1 MFGGLGMFG
10 LSTLLSQMDG
20 MNNLSRGEKFTRSIY
35 KLFGRKYTP
44 KRNWHVMWM
53 GSTNRPEVLD
63 PALTRS
69 GRLDTKIAVDAPD
82 RASRRLIIQGYLGK
96 VQTDETVDV
105 EAIVADTNGLT
116 PADIAGAITKDAVRI
131 AFFDGRKK
139 IAQKDIDKAF
149 MEQQIGMEM
158 PIEEMEENQRRVLAY
173 HEAGHAIAQYYV
185 MPDQKIVRATIVRL
199 STGSK
204 GHVMPVDTVEQHIEP
219 VMRYAYDII
228 VALAGR
234 ASEKIL
240 TGEIFNSVGGDY
252 RMVQRN
258 LWLLAVTGFFGP
270 RMAMSIEGGMAAN
283 MNDKT
288 LENYWLQMEDATDKL
303 LRRHWRE
310 VTALAEELLVKTT
323 LNGKEVVDIIEA
335 NQSVDTLR
343 EDNIV
348 PKTLAAIR
356 AQALAEIRNA
366 GALRQPDTMPNG
378 VMPNDDVI
386 IINGSGNGTTVAQS
400 KPTTTAPAAP
410 TASIKVEN
418 APTPPQPTPINTN
431 TPQNNDGPTL
441 LNDSGSYEPK
451 LAEDDPNKK

>member
-1 MFGGLGMFG
+1 
-10 LSTLLSQMDG
+10 
-20 MNNLSRGEKFTRSIY
+20 
-35 KLFGRKYTP
+35 
-44 KRNWHVMWM
+44 
-53 GSTNRPEVLD
+53 
-63 PALTRS
+63 
-69 GRLDTKIAVDAPD
+69 
-82 RASRRLIIQGYLGK
+82 
-96 VQTDETVDV
+96 
-105 EAIVADTNGLT
+105 
-116 PADIAGAITKDAVRI
+116 
-131 AFFDGRKK
+131 
-139 IAQKDIDKAF
+139 
-149 MEQQIGMEM
+149 
-158 PIEEMEENQRRVLAY
+158 
-173 HEAGHAIAQYYV
+173 
-185 MPDQKIVRATIVRL
+185 
-199 STGSK
+199 
-204 GHVMPVDTVEQHIEP
+204 MPVDTVEQHIEP

-252 RMVQRN
+252 RVVQRN

-270 RMAMSIEGGMAAN
+270 RMAMSVEGGIAAN

-386 IINGSGNGTTVAQS
+386 IINGSGNGTAVVQA
-400 KPTTTAPAAP
+400 KPTTAAPVAP
-410 TASIKVEN
+410 TASVKVEN
-418 APTPPQPTPINTN
+418 VPTPPQPTPTN
-431 TPQNNDGPTL
+431 NGTPQNNDGPTL

-451 LAEDDPNKK
+451 LADDDPNKK